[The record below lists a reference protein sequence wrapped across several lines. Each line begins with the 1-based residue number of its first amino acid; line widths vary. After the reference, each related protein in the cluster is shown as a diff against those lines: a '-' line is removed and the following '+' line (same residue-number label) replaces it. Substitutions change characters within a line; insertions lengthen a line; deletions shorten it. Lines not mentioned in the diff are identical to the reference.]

1 MHVASPWAGLLA
13 PRTRRVTPSAPES
26 TPTSKAGAVRALLR
40 KHGPMTAAQILL
52 DDSID
57 IRDAGLLW
65 ALMKWDMSTGRV
77 ILRDGTYSLNA
88 DYDERLQA
96 EISAAVKL
104 LKGKGFKVE
113 APKC

>member
-1 MHVASPWAGLLA
+1 MQVASPWAGLMA
-13 PRTRRVTPSAPES
+13 PRTRRVAHSAREEK
-26 TPTSKAGAVRALLR
+26 PTSKAGTVRALLR
-40 KHGPMTAAQILL
+40 THGPMTSAAILL

-113 APKC
+113 GPK